1 MNWLKFLVGFSAL
14 IIAGCAAFFSVTG
27 LGVLFSGASTAVM
40 VMAGSLEFAKLVAA
54 TYLKQM
60 WDEIKGFNKWYLTI
74 AVGILMMI
82 TSAGIFGYLSNA
94 FQAQSLQLQ
103 QVDREVLVFSTK
115 IEQNNSQI
123 TQLNTQLGQ
132 LSSTQNTI
140 LDKGTV
146 NSRLLRSIDNKDR
159 QVATVNKKISALQDE
174 NAKNNEKI
182 NEIKIKN
189 LDLEKEV
196 GGFRFI
202 AEAFGIEL
210 KNVVKF
216 FIFLIVIVFDPLAI
230 ALIIAF
236 NGLIGKKKEKTKHF
250 PGPIAL
256 GQQAEANDYEAGMT
270 DDELNGLDDLMEEN
284 YKNYQ
289 IYGDNG
295 KNSTKESIF
304 SDIVEKNPILASETD
319 ADVFSEAIENPPAPS
334 EELIKAAE
342 KYKEQLL
349 QNEDIKKKEID
360 SATTN
365 VEESEVTLT
374 DEEKKALEP
383 EITDEILMNLQTDYS
398 KRPIDY
404 DGDGSIDGYDTDG
417 DGIIDIVRAEHP
429 SRASAIKN
437 MLPYYAKAT
446 FNWDDRKNWINDQ
459 NAVNY
464 WIKNIKP
471 SQYPTDFS
479 GKSY

>member
-115 IEQNNSQI
+115 IEQNTAQL

-132 LSSTQNTI
+132 LSSTQSTI
-140 LDKGTV
+140 LEKGKV
-146 NSRLLRSIDNKDR
+146 NSRLLRSIDNKDK
-159 QVATVNKKISALQDE
+159 QVATINKKISDLQDE

-236 NGLIGKKKEKTKHF
+236 NGLIGKKKEKTY
-250 PGPIAL
+250 
-256 GQQAEANDYEAGMT
+256 D
-270 DDELNGLDDLMEEN
+270 LDDLME
-284 YKNYQ
+284 KNYQ

-295 KNSTKESIF
+295 KNSSKESIF
-304 SDIVEKNPILASETD
+304 SDIMEENPILASEKD
-319 ADVFSEAIENPPAPS
+319 AEVFFNTIDNPPSPNEALVEAVEQY
-334 EELIKAAE
+334 EE
-342 KYKEQLL
+342 
-349 QNEDIKKKEID
+349 KKKETD
-360 SATTN
+360 SDSTN
-365 VEESEVTLT
+365 VEEVTLS

-398 KRPIDY
+398 KRAIDY
-404 DGDGSIDGYDTDG
+404 DGDGNVDGYDTDG

-429 SRASAIKN
+429 SRAAAIKN
-437 MLPYYAKAT
+437 MLPYYAKGD

-464 WIKNIKP
+464 WFKNIKP

>member
-74 AVGILMMI
+74 SVGILMMI

-146 NSRLLRSIDNKDR
+146 NNRLLRSIDNKDR
-159 QVATVNKKISALQDE
+159 QVATINKKISTLQDE
-174 NAKNNEKI
+174 NAKNTEKI

-236 NGLIGKKKEKTKHF
+236 NGLIGKKKEKTY
-250 PGPIAL
+250 
-256 GQQAEANDYEAGMT
+256 D
-270 DDELNGLDDLMEEN
+270 LDDLMEEN

-295 KNSTKESIF
+295 KNSTKNE
-304 SDIVEKNPILASETD
+304 ETPILATENDTKTFFD
-319 ADVFSEAIENPPAPS
+319 AIDTPQAPS

-342 KYKEQLL
+342 KYKEKLL
-349 QNEDIKKKEID
+349 QKEDIKKKEID

-429 SRASAIKN
+429 SRAAAIKN
-437 MLPYYAKAT
+437 MLPYYAKSS

>member
-146 NSRLLRSIDNKDR
+146 NNRLLRSIDNKDR
-159 QVATVNKKISALQDE
+159 QVATINKKISTLQDE
-174 NAKNNEKI
+174 NAKNTEKI

-236 NGLIGKKKEKTKHF
+236 NGLIGKKKEK
-250 PGPIAL
+250 PY
-256 GQQAEANDYEAGMT
+256 D
-270 DDELNGLDDLMEEN
+270 LNDLME
-284 YKNYQ
+284 KNYQ
-289 IYGDNG
+289 IYGDSG
-295 KNSTKESIF
+295 KNSTKNE
-304 SDIVEKNPILASETD
+304 ETPILATENDTKTFFD
-319 ADVFSEAIENPPAPS
+319 AIDTPQAPS
-334 EELIKAAE
+334 EELIRAAE
-342 KYKEQLL
+342 KYKEKLL
-349 QNEDIKKKEID
+349 QKEDIKKKEID

-429 SRASAIKN
+429 SRAAAIKN
-437 MLPYYAKAT
+437 MLPYYAKSS

>member
-1 MNWLKFLVGFSAL
+1 M
-14 IIAGCAAFFSVTG
+14 I
-27 LGVLFSGASTAVM
+27 
-40 VMAGSLEFAKLVAA
+40 
-54 TYLKQM
+54 
-60 WDEIKGFNKWYLTI
+60 
-74 AVGILMMI
+74 I

-103 QVDREVLVFSTK
+103 QVDREVLVFTTK

-123 TQLNTQLGQ
+123 IQLNTQLGQ
-132 LSSTQNTI
+132 LSTTQSTI
-140 LDKGTV
+140 LEKGKV
-146 NSRLLRSIDNKDR
+146 NSRLLRSIDNKDK
-159 QVATVNKKISALQDE
+159 QVATINGKISTLQDE

-236 NGLIGKKKEKTKHF
+236 NGLIGKKKEKTPDF
-250 PGPIAL
+250 S
-256 GQQAEANDYEAGMT
+256 D
-270 DDELNGLDDLMEEN
+270 LDDLME
-284 YKNYQ
+284 KNYQ
-289 IYGDNG
+289 IYGDSG
-295 KNSTKESIF
+295 KNSTKDE
-304 SDIVEKNPILASETD
+304 ETPILATEND
-319 ADVFSEAIENPPAPS
+319 AEVFFDAIDNPIGPN

-349 QNEDIKKKEID
+349 QTEDIKKKEID
-360 SATTN
+360 SSTTN
-365 VEESEVTLT
+365 VEEYEVTLT

-429 SRASAIKN
+429 SRAAAIKN
-437 MLPYYAKAT
+437 MLPYYAKAG

>member
-14 IIAGCAAFFSVTG
+14 LIAGCAAFFSVTG

-115 IEQNNSQI
+115 IEQNTAQI

-132 LSSTQNTI
+132 LSSTQSTI
-140 LDKGTV
+140 LEKGKV
-146 NSRLLRSIDNKDR
+146 NNRLLRSIDSKDK
-159 QVATVNKKISALQDE
+159 QVATINKKISDLQDE
-174 NAKNNEKI
+174 NAKNTEKI

-189 LDLEKEV
+189 LGLEKEV

-202 AEAFGIEL
+202 AEAFGVEL

-236 NGLIGKKKEKTKHF
+236 NGLIGKKKEKTYD
-250 PGPIAL
+250 L
-256 GQQAEANDYEAGMT
+256 SD
-270 DDELNGLDDLMEEN
+270 LDDLME
-284 YKNYQ
+284 KNYQ

-295 KNSTKESIF
+295 KNSSKESVF
-304 SDIVEKNPILASETD
+304 SDIVEENPILASEKD
-319 ADVFSEAIENPPAPS
+319 AEVFVDTINNPPAPNEALVEAVEQY
-334 EELIKAAE
+334 EE
-342 KYKEQLL
+342 
-349 QNEDIKKKEID
+349 KKKETNSD
-360 SATTN
+360 STN
-365 VEESEVTLT
+365 VEEVTLSD
-374 DEEKKALEP
+374 DEKAALEP
-383 EITDEILMNLQTDYS
+383 EITDEILMNLQSDYS
-398 KRPIDY
+398 KRGIDI
-404 DGDGSIDGYDTDG
+404 DGDGSIDAYDTNG
-417 DGIIDIVRAEHP
+417 DGMPDKWTYSGVIMQKDG
-429 SRASAIKN
+429 K
-437 MLPYYAKAT
+437 LPYYARPD
-446 FNWDDRKNWINDQ
+446 FNWDDRKLWINDQ

>member
-54 TYLKQM
+54 TYLKQT

-74 AVGILMMI
+74 SVGILMMI

-103 QVDREVLVFSTK
+103 QVDREVLVYTTK
-115 IEQNNSQI
+115 IEQNTAQI

-132 LSSTQNTI
+132 LSSTQSTI
-140 LDKGTV
+140 LEKGKV
-146 NSRLLRSIDNKDR
+146 NSRLLRSIDSKDK
-159 QVATVNKKISALQDE
+159 QVSQINKKIADLQDQ
-174 NAKNNEKI
+174 NAKNNDKI
-182 NEIKIKN
+182 NEIKIAN

-202 AEAFGIEL
+202 AEAFGMEL

-236 NGLIGKKKEKTKHF
+236 NGLIGKKKDILEKNHQINEDSGKNS
-250 PGPIAL
+250 PNL
-256 GQQAEANDYEAGMT
+256 SD
-270 DDELNGLDDLMEEN
+270 LDDLMEEN
-284 YKNYQ
+284 YKNYEV
-289 IYGDNG
+289 YGD
-295 KNSTKESIF
+295 KS
-304 SDIVEKNPILASETD
+304 EKTPIIASEND
-319 ADVFSEAIENPPAPS
+319 SKVFFDVIDTPSAPS

-342 KYKEQLL
+342 KYREKLL

-360 SATTN
+360 SDTTI
-365 VEESEVTLT
+365 VEEDEVILT
-374 DEEKKALEP
+374 DEDKKALEP
-383 EITDEILMNLQTDYS
+383 EITDAILMNLKTDYS
-398 KRPIDY
+398 KRAIDY
-404 DGDGSIDGYDTDG
+404 DGDGTVDGYDTDG

-429 SRASAIKN
+429 SRAAAIKN
-437 MLPYYAKAT
+437 MLPYYAKAG

>member
-74 AVGILMMI
+74 AVGILMII

-103 QVDREVLVFSTK
+103 QVDREVLVFTTK

-159 QVATVNKKISALQDE
+159 QVATINKKISALQDE

-182 NEIKIKN
+182 NKIKIKN

-236 NGLIGKKKEKTKHF
+236 NGLIGKKKENT
-250 PGPIAL
+250 PNY
-256 GQQAEANDYEAGMT
+256 ND
-270 DDELNGLDDLMEEN
+270 LDDLME
-284 YKNYQ
+284 KNYQ
-289 IYGDNG
+289 MYEYNG
-295 KNSTKESIF
+295 KNSPKERIF

-319 ADVFSEAIENPPAPS
+319 AEVFSEAIENPPAPS

-342 KYKEQLL
+342 KYKEKLL
-349 QNEDIKKKEID
+349 QTEDIKKKEID
-360 SATTN
+360 SSTTN

-398 KRPIDY
+398 KRAIDY
-404 DGDGSIDGYDTDG
+404 DGDGTVDGYDTDG
-417 DGIIDIVRAEHP
+417 DGIINIVRAEHP
-429 SRASAIKN
+429 SRAAAIQN
-437 MLPYYAKAT
+437 MLPYYAKNN

>member
-54 TYLKQM
+54 TYLKQT

-74 AVGILMMI
+74 SVGILMMI

-103 QVDREVLVFSTK
+103 QVDREVLVYTTK
-115 IEQNNSQI
+115 IEQNTAQI

-132 LSSTQNTI
+132 LSSTQSTI
-140 LDKGTV
+140 LEKGKV
-146 NSRLLRSIDNKDR
+146 NSRLLRSIDNKDK
-159 QVATVNKKISALQDE
+159 QVATINKKIADLQDQ
-174 NAKNNEKI
+174 NAKNNDKI
-182 NEIKIKN
+182 NEIKIAN

-236 NGLIGKKKEKTKHF
+236 NGLIAKKKEKKYD
-250 PGPIAL
+250 L
-256 GQQAEANDYEAGMT
+256 SD
-270 DDELNGLDDLMEEN
+270 LDDLME
-284 YKNYQ
+284 KNYQ
-289 IYGDNG
+289 IYGDSG
-295 KNSTKESIF
+295 KNSSKESVF
-304 SDIVEKNPILASETD
+304 SDIVEENPILASERD
-319 ADVFSEAIENPPAPS
+319 SEVFFNTIDNPPAPNEALVEAVEQYQAKA
-334 EELIKAAE
+334 EE
-342 KYKEQLL
+342 
-349 QNEDIKKKEID
+349 KKKETD
-360 SATTN
+360 SDSTN
-365 VEESEVTLT
+365 VEEVTLT

-398 KRPIDY
+398 KRAIDY
-404 DGDGSIDGYDTDG
+404 DGDGTVDGYDTDG

-429 SRASAIKN
+429 ARAAAIKN
-437 MLPYYAKAT
+437 MLPYYAKDN

-464 WIKNIKP
+464 WIKHIKP